1 MFNGNVTA
9 IIIVTVVVLLYSA
22 LIYGTVILA
31 KMNPEIIN
39 GFRWGNTPEERE
51 EDKRKLALG
60 YRTMTLAAV
69 TTPVCALVGALTG
82 NVEAFV
88 ALLIAP
94 LVIATLYWVV
104 IMPRHRKRK
113 KADKDWYSEN
123 R

>member
-60 YRTMTLAAV
+60 YRAMTLAAV

-94 LVIATLYWVV
+94 LVIATLYWIV

-113 KADKDWYSEN
+113 KS
-123 R
+123 RQGLVL